1 MAKERLFYNERL
13 LEELELNDSTE
24 RIVKDHLKTVIDNF
38 DKIKK
43 NETILVDSLKIAV
56 NSRLWPEIQNE
67 TLERIAAIFSPE
79 VKEEDAFKI
88 GRYIRNAITR
98 SSKYSVLSTNEE
110 VNAFLRRLR
119 LLFNP
124 DMFAAAL
131 AEELPLFLRTAS
143 LVETREKGKEY
154 VFSLLRNDREKLL
167 FAVTYSGLVEL
178 IEELIFPII
187 DIEKVKV
194 QKAEVY
200 NILKLILQ
208 AVIEDKKLYLE
219 SPKFFKRVLDTDEYK
234 EILKKEVDLIA
245 KWEQVVKLRQEL
257 EAREAREKDK
267 LRNKQEKGNG

>member
-13 LEELELNDSTE
+13 LEELELDDSTE

-56 NSRLWPEIQNE
+56 NSRLWPEMQSE
-67 TLERIAAIFSPE
+67 SLERIAAIFFPE

-88 GRYIRNAITR
+88 GRYIRNTITR

-110 VNAFLRRLR
+110 VNTFLRRLR

-124 DMFAAAL
+124 DMSAAAL

-154 VFSLLRNDREKLL
+154 AFSLLRNDREKFL

-178 IEELIFPII
+178 IEDLIFPIV

-219 SPKFFKRVLDTDEYK
+219 NPKFFKRVLDTDEYK

-267 LRNKQEKGNG
+267 LRNKQEKDNG

>member
-13 LEELELNDSTE
+13 LAELELDDSTE
-24 RIVKDHLKTVIDNF
+24 RIVKDHLKTVIDDF

-56 NSRLWPEIQNE
+56 NSRLWPEIQSE
-67 TLERIAAIFSPE
+67 ALERIAAIFSPE

-124 DMFAAAL
+124 DMSAAAL

-154 VFSLLRNDREKLL
+154 VFSLLRNDREKFL

-178 IEELIFPII
+178 IEDLIFPII

-219 SPKFFKRVLDTDEYK
+219 NPKFFKRVLDTDEYK